1 MAVANETIINKMMQ
15 ELTEAKTNPH
25 HKETL
30 NKHIEHVKLLCELIL
45 DEERPH
51 SNIKTEDKTKI
62 TAEEM
67 KAMMGQSQ
75 AQTLQNPSHR
85 ETTLDHD
92 DANGESIFDF

>member
-15 ELTEAKTNPH
+15 ELTQAKANPD
-25 HKETL
+25 HKEKL

-45 DEERPH
+45 DEARPH
-51 SNIKTEDKTKI
+51 ANAKTEDKTNI

-75 AQTLQNPSHR
+75 TQTLQNPSHR
-85 ETTLDHD
+85 ETALDHD
-92 DANGESIFDF
+92 GANGESIFDF